1 MREYIKA
8 NKHAV
13 LMLFHRGSDADHDH
27 ADRIKEYNMDIASR
41 IFDGI
46 MDGSIATAYQ
56 RKGPRLIIYHRSTRG
71 DFVQASYFLDRNG
84 DTIATMHEDIT
95 EPAKMESSFMHGKY
109 INIVA

>member
-8 NKHAV
+8 NYQAAV
-13 LMLFHRGSDADHDH
+13 MLLKRGSDFDEDRADE
-27 ADRIKEYNMDIASR
+27 IQEYNMSIASR
-41 IFDGI
+41 LFDGI

-71 DFVQASYFLDRNG
+71 DHVQASYFLDRNG

-95 EPAKMESSFMHGKY
+95 EPAKLESSFMHGKY